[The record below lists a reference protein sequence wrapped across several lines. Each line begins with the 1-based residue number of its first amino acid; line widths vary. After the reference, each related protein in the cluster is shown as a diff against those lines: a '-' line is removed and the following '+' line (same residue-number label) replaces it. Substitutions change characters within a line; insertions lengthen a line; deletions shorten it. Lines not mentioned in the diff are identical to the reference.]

1 MRSLAALSICLVLTG
16 CAATPAERAS
26 SGPFGTATPRP
37 ARSDTAS
44 PSPVAAP
51 GTATP
56 GPSAVA
62 ADALAARV
70 DAADIRPHLAAL
82 QAIADANG
90 GHRSEGSPGF
100 TASVTYL
107 VTQLEAAGYAVAVLP
122 FAYRNG
128 GADRHSVNVIAERP
142 SPAADEVLVLGAH
155 LDSVAAGPGIN
166 DNGSG
171 VMTLLALAEALTE
184 FARPARTVR
193 FAFWGAEESGQH
205 GSQAYVAGLE
215 ATELRR
221 IAAYLNF
228 DMLGSPNHVRFVY
241 ADAGAPVGSDAITDL
256 FARHFATRGL
266 AWEPIDLGGKTDH
279 WPFAAAGIPTGGLFS
294 GGIEPKTDAQAA
306 GHGGTAGVPSDAC
319 SHRSCDALANVAD
332 QPLDEM
338 ADAIAAVLVTL
349 AGNQAA
355 R

>member
-1 MRSLAALSICLVLTG
+1 MRSLVALSICLVLTG
-16 CAATPAERAS
+16 CAATPAESAS
-26 SGPFGTATPRP
+26 SGPFGTATPGP
-37 ARSDTAS
+37 GGSDAASAS
-44 PSPVAAP
+44 PAAAP
-51 GTATP
+51 SPTLP
-56 GPSAVA
+56 GPPALA
-62 ADALAARV
+62 AAPLAARV
-70 DAADIRPHLAAL
+70 DAADIRPHLVEL
-82 QAIADANG
+82 QAIADAHG
-90 GHRSEGSPGF
+90 GHRVDGSPGLA
-100 TASVTYL
+100 ASVTYV
-107 VTQLEAAGYAVAVLP
+107 VTRLEAAGYRVATLP
-122 FAYRNG
+122 FGYRS
-128 GADRHSVNVIAERP
+128 GAAEHSSFNVVAERP
-142 SPAADEVLVLGAH
+142 GLAADEVLVLGAH
-155 LDSVAAGPGIN
+155 LDSVAVGPGIN

-171 VMTLLALAEALTE
+171 VMTLLAMAEALTE
-184 FARPARTVR
+184 FAPPARTVR

-256 FARHFATRGL
+256 FAGHFATRGL

>member
-1 MRSLAALSICLVLTG
+1 MRILVALSICLVLTG

-26 SGPFGTATPRP
+26 SGPFGTATSGP

-44 PSPVAAP
+44 PSPAAAP

-70 DAADIRPHLAAL
+70 DAAHIRPHLAAL
-82 QAIADANG
+82 QAIADAHG
-90 GHRSEGSPGF
+90 GHRVDGSPGF
-100 TASVTYL
+100 TASVAYL

-122 FAYRNG
+122 FVYRNG
-128 GADRHSVNVIAERP
+128 GADRESVNVVAEHP
-142 SPAADEVLVLGAH
+142 GLAADEVLVLGAH
-155 LDSVAAGPGIN
+155 LDSVAVGPGIN

-171 VMTLLALAEALTE
+171 VMTLLAMAEALTE
-184 FARPARTVR
+184 FAPAPRSVR

-215 ATELRR
+215 ATELSR
-221 IAAYLNF
+221 ITAYLNF

-256 FARHFATRGL
+256 FSGHFAMRGL
-266 AWEPIDLGGKTDH
+266 AWESIDLGGKTDH

-294 GGIEPKTDAQAA
+294 GGIEPKTNAQAT
-306 GHGGTAGVPSDAC
+306 GHGGTAGVPADAC
-319 SHRSCDALANVAD
+319 SHRSCDTLANVAD
-332 QPLDEM
+332 RPLDEM
-338 ADAIAAVLVTL
+338 ADAIATVLVTL
-349 AGNQAA
+349 ASNQVA

>member
-1 MRSLAALSICLVLTG
+1 MALSICLVLAG
-16 CAATPAERAS
+16 CAATPAESAS
-26 SGPFGTATPRP
+26 SVPFRTATPGHG
-37 ARSDTAS
+37 RSDTAA
-44 PSPVAAP
+44 PSPAAAP
-51 GTATP
+51 GTTPP
-56 GPSAVA
+56 GPA
-62 ADALAARV
+62 ALAAAALAARV
-70 DAADIRPHLAAL
+70 NGADIRAHLAEL
-82 QAIADANG
+82 QAIADAHG
-90 GHRSEGSPGF
+90 GHRVDGSPGF

-107 VTQLEAAGYAVAVLP
+107 VTQLEAAGYVVAVLP
-122 FAYRNG
+122 FVYRNG
-128 GADRHSVNVIAERP
+128 GADRHSVNVVAERP
-142 SPAADEVLVLGAH
+142 GPTVDEVLVLGAH
-155 LDSVAAGPGIN
+155 LDSVAVGPGIN

-171 VMTLLALAEALTE
+171 VMTLLALAVALTE
-184 FARPARTVR
+184 FAPPARTVR

-205 GSQAYVAGLE
+205 GSQAYVAGLG
-215 ATELRR
+215 ATALSQ
-221 IAAYLNF
+221 IVAYVNF

-241 ADAGAPVGSDAITDL
+241 ADADAPAGSDAITDL
-256 FARHFATRGL
+256 FAGHFAMRGL

-319 SHRSCDALANVAD
+319 SHRSCDTLANVAD

-338 ADAIAAVLVTL
+338 ADAIATALVTL